1 MLKKLVGIALLAFTL
16 SLAGCGDD
24 PPDNGPQDAGSKT
37 DGSTTKP
44 DSGETCDL
52 QCGLD
57 CCEPGQVC
65 KDGVACCTPDCD
77 GKECGSDGCGG
88 TCGQCEGDETCSA
101 AGKCETE
108 CTRETPQ
115 EFCKRREKNC
125 GSVTAPDNC
134 ENEWTVNC
142 GTCPDNG
149 ECDLTTNTCKECV
162 YEGDNAFCYRMGKQ
176 CGAATGTDNC
186 EQERTVEDCGPC
198 GTGMNC
204 NENGL
209 CVQCTQTSNE
219 QFCQVHAAECG
230 SLTAMEC
237 GANRTVDC
245 EPFGVCTGS
254 QVCQNNR
261 CVVPGAP
268 ANDDCAGAE
277 VLNFV
282 SGIATASGDTSLAT
296 DSYTA
301 DCAGS
306 GAVADVVYTFTITE
320 PKDVRATMTA
330 SWDEV
335 IYITNACPV
344 TGSTQEEVCDDEPGE
359 VEKRLPAGTYY
370 VWADGYFA
378 SSKGA
383 FSLEVELTDPP
394 PVPGNDLCADAV
406 ELQFGGSDSVSVP
419 GTTLGAFDDDAG
431 TCGTTDG
438 GEVFYWFEI
447 TGTDN
452 RSLTA
457 TVTPTGTG
465 YRPAVYIRQGD
476 CTTSTQVACNRAGS
490 TGSNAVASAASLVPG
505 VYYVVVD
512 GVGSTGDFT
521 LDLQLGAELILPED
535 CTSAQPLVFTSGTA
549 TITGDTSSA
558 SNESSGSCGSS
569 STQTAPDLVYS
580 FTIDPS
586 EEPMDVR
593 AVVTPSGWDAIIYL
607 TDACPA
613 TSDLGCS
620 DTFPDTVKARML
632 PAGTYYLW
640 IDGYSTASGPFSLTV
655 DLIPSPPA
663 PPGDNCTDAIPLLF
677 TDGNVTVTGDTS
689 TAYHDYRASCSS
701 SSSTAPDLVYSFTID
716 AAEAPMNL
724 SAVLDSP
731 NWDAVIYLTDT
742 CPPTGT
748 LQCKDTPETLS
759 LNSLP
764 AGDYYIWIDGWGTGS
779 GPFSLEVDLTPPP
792 PGDTCQTAHPL
803 SFDAAGHASIS
814 SSNAFAQDDFKGCG
828 GTGGKDLVYSFS
840 IDPAEAP
847 MDLRAVLDTP
857 SWDAVIFLTDTC
869 PPTGA
874 LQCRDEPETLS
885 LNSLPA
891 GDYYI
896 WVDGYSTGTG
906 NFTLEVDLTQSP
918 PPPDND
924 SCAVPE
930 LLDISGGSVSV
941 SGQTGSAV
949 NDYEGTCSGTTS
961 TTALTGGDVVYEIEL
976 LADSSLAVRVT
987 TSDGFKPGVY
997 LRAADC
1003 TSGTEVA
1010 CHRATSNNGTAMVIQ
1025 PSISAGTYYLFVDGV
1040 DGQGGNFDLT
1050 VITGAVGTVPDDC
1063 TTAETIDV
1071 SSGTALVIGDTTSA
1085 TQSGNSTCST
1095 STYQDVVY
1103 TFTTS
1108 EVKNFEAKVQFAS
1121 TSYGPNLYLRKSACD
1136 STLADDEVACAK
1148 LTSGGKLTLSAPGLP
1163 ADTYWLWVDH
1173 PYSGEK
1179 GPFVL
1184 EVNLTDPLAN
1194 DICSGAEALTLT
1206 QDPTSLDMIGTVTG
1220 TTIGAFDSGSGYCG
1234 GSAGA
1239 DVMYSF
1245 EINAEQ
1251 TVEILVT
1258 PTQGSTLKPLVH
1270 LRATTCDDAQAEV
1283 PTSCAESAATAVG
1296 GPASILVPRLQPGT
1310 YFVWVDAQSS
1320 SAGAFELTVT
1330 TRDPDPAPDNDAC
1343 DGTTL
1348 DLTGLTTTIEG
1359 DTTFALDSATGSCG
1373 GAGSGD
1379 VVYSFT
1385 IPAGMS
1391 HKMTATVTPATAT
1404 PNFRPKLYLRSVC
1417 ASADAADQVSCAD
1430 TSVVVNAL
1438 DEGTYFLIVD
1448 GDSGSYG
1455 AFSLTVTL
1463 EDPFYL
1469 NDTCA
1474 DAYVLTAG
1482 VPHSGDTRLG
1492 ADDYGNLTFP
1502 TVCDG
1507 PLTGTQDGPELVYAF
1522 TPTLSGI
1529 FTIDIDDQYDS
1540 SVWVSPVCAA
1550 TSGDPEAACIAAEDD
1565 SIPGPETLTVNGTV
1579 GTTYYIFVDGYSPSS
1594 KGTYTITV
1602 TEP

>member
-1 MLKKLVGIALLAFTL
+1 
-16 SLAGCGDD
+16 
-24 PPDNGPQDAGSKT
+24 
-37 DGSTTKP
+37 
-44 DSGETCDL
+44 
-52 QCGLD
+52 
-57 CCEPGQVC
+57 
-65 KDGVACCTPDCD
+65 
-77 GKECGSDGCGG
+77 
-88 TCGQCEGDETCSA
+88 
-101 AGKCETE
+101 
-108 CTRETPQ
+108 
-115 EFCKRREKNC
+115 
-125 GSVTAPDNC
+125 
-134 ENEWTVNC
+134 VNC

-245 EPFGVCTGS
+245 EPFGGCTGS

-378 SSKGA
+378 SSKGT

-748 LQCKDTPETLS
+748 LQCKDT
-759 LNSLP
+759 
-764 AGDYYIWIDGWGTGS
+764 
-779 GPFSLEVDLTPPP
+779 
-792 PGDTCQTAHPL
+792 
-803 SFDAAGHASIS
+803 
-814 SSNAFAQDDFKGCG
+814 
-828 GTGGKDLVYSFS
+828 
-840 IDPAEAP
+840 
-847 MDLRAVLDTP
+847 
-857 SWDAVIFLTDTC
+857 
-869 PPTGA
+869 
-874 LQCRDEPETLS
+874 PETLS

-1348 DLTGLTTTIEG
+1348 DLTGLT
-1359 DTTFALDSATGSCG
+1359 
-1373 GAGSGD
+1373 
-1379 VVYSFT
+1379 
-1385 IPAGMS
+1385 
-1391 HKMTATVTPATAT
+1391 
-1404 PNFRPKLYLRSVC
+1404 
-1417 ASADAADQVSCAD
+1417 
-1430 TSVVVNAL
+1430 
-1438 DEGTYFLIVD
+1438 
-1448 GDSGSYG
+1448 
-1455 AFSLTVTL
+1455 
-1463 EDPFYL
+1463 
-1469 NDTCA
+1469 
-1474 DAYVLTAG
+1474 
-1482 VPHSGDTRLG
+1482 
-1492 ADDYGNLTFP
+1492 
-1502 TVCDG
+1502 
-1507 PLTGTQDGPELVYAF
+1507 
-1522 TPTLSGI
+1522 
-1529 FTIDIDDQYDS
+1529 
-1540 SVWVSPVCAA
+1540 
-1550 TSGDPEAACIAAEDD
+1550 
-1565 SIPGPETLTVNGTV
+1565 
-1579 GTTYYIFVDGYSPSS
+1579 
-1594 KGTYTITV
+1594 
-1602 TEP
+1602 